1 MVFGEFL
8 ESVLVLK
15 PKTSD
20 TSFLLALKGDWS
32 LYVNAFFVC
41 AELTGVKTSEELKTV
56 LLNMQCWFL
65 DVSLKVVMAIQDD
78 KKILAPKCLLLMPWK
93 FIWGSL
99 H

>member
-20 TSFLLALKGDWS
+20 TPFLLALKGDWS

-56 LLNMQCWFL
+56 LLNMQC
-65 DVSLKVVMAIQDD
+65 
-78 KKILAPKCLLLMPWK
+78 
-93 FIWGSL
+93 
-99 H
+99 